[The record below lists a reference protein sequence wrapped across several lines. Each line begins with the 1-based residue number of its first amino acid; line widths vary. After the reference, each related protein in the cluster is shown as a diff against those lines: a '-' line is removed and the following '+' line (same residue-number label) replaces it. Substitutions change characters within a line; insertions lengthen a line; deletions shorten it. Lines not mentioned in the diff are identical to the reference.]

1 MSEFY
6 VSLDN
11 LSIANQIAD
20 MVNKYNKWSCK
31 FSGQSILLSNGTRYF
46 VEIEGS
52 RIVGCAGYVQDYERA
67 TKIQH
72 ICVLPTHRGHG
83 IAKKLTGL
91 TIKHATTEYVYM
103 TIREDNLPSI
113 KMAISLGFE
122 FSSKRWFRDHW
133 TLTFVR
139 RV

>member
-20 MVNKYNKWSCK
+20 MINRYNKWSCK

-46 VEIEGS
+46 IEVEGS
-52 RIVGCAGYVQDYERA
+52 KVVGCAGFIHDYERA

-72 ICVLPTHRGHG
+72 ICVLPTHRGKG
-83 IAKKLTGL
+83 VSKKLVTL
-91 TIKHATTEYVYM
+91 AIKQASTEFVYM
-103 TIREDNLPSI
+103 TVREDNLPSI
-113 KMAISLGFE
+113 KMATSLGFMA
-122 FSSKRWFRDHW
+122 SSKRWFRDHW

-139 RV
+139 RT